1 MAVTLCLPPSAGE
14 ARKIVS
20 YALAERQTVIAVPA
34 RHLVDRVGNPDEDAV
49 PAVWLDIATERAR
62 PVHVRFDVVDPGATG
77 PARSRLLGR
86 VRWQGGAADVYG
98 TYLGPVSEEN

>member
-1 MAVTLCLPPSAGE
+1 
-14 ARKIVS
+14 
-20 YALAERQTVIAVPA
+20 
-34 RHLVDRVGNPDEDAV
+34 
-49 PAVWLDIATERAR
+49 
-62 PVHVRFDVVDPGATG
+62 VRFDVVDPGATG